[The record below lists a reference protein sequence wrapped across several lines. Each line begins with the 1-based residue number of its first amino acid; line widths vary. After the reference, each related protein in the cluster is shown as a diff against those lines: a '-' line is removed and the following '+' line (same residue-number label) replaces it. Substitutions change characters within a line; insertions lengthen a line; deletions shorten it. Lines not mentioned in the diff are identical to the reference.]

1 MGAGPERDP
10 CGRTL
15 RWGSRPLRAQNLGT
29 ARVVRNSGVGRLAEG
44 GAMRTAAG
52 EAESTRR
59 GQGSGNSG
67 RPARTG
73 RWCQYTWAGGWGR
86 KARGRPGANERGA
99 HRGGAGYNRAGPAF
113 ARREACAELER
124 VRLCAL
130 GGVRAAH
137 RRA

>member
-1 MGAGPERDP
+1 MRGQ
-10 CGRTL
+10 
-15 RWGSRPLRAQNLGT
+15 SLGT
-29 ARVVRNSGVGRLAEG
+29 ARVVRNPGVGRLAEG

-59 GQGSGNSG
+59 VQGSANSG

-73 RWCQYTWAGGWGR
+73 RWCQYTWAGGLGAQSTR
-86 KARGRPGANERGA
+86 KPWSKRARCA
-99 HRGGAGYNRAGPAF
+99 HRGGTAYNPAGPAF

-124 VRLCAL
+124 LRLCAL